1 MTASG
6 TQASI
11 TPAGGGKHNRLISL
25 DLLRGLAVAGM
36 ILVNEMAGMV
46 SKGPVYTTLLHSR
59 WDGLTIADVV
69 FPAFLMMMGV
79 SVPLSFGGRNEPAG
93 LGNNQARRIAWRTV
107 RLIAV
112 GFILSNLWWLS
123 HFSATPWRL
132 FGVLQRIGLVYGACA
147 VLFLLCAPRTR
158 LLIIAAILVLYWP
171 LSLLSSLDGLPNDIW
186 MRGHNFVGSVD
197 RVLLGVHNY
206 VKGPEGYDPEGLL
219 GTLPAIA
226 QGLIGVAIG
235 EFLRRG
241 QQTRLRPLA
250 VAGLAMLLAGGLWSL
265 VFPVVKDIWSS
276 SFVLVTCGIT
286 TLLLAGL
293 LAAFDEGQPI
303 TGWRKGVTILLLPFG
318 MNAIAAYVLH
328 EVAGSMLGWDLL
340 LAPYRQARSV
350 FVPEVAAFVPVL
362 LFIAFIWACMDYL
375 RRRNWMIKI

>member
-1 MTASG
+1 
-6 TQASI
+6 
-11 TPAGGGKHNRLISL
+11 
-25 DLLRGLAVAGM
+25 M
-36 ILVNEMAGMV
+36 ILVNEMAGMQ
-46 SKGPVYTTLLHSR
+46 SKGPVYSTLLHSR

-69 FPAFLMMMGV
+69 FPAFLMMMGL

-93 LGNNQARRIAWRTV
+93 FGTNQTRRITWRTV
-107 RLIAV
+107 RLIALGLV
-112 GFILSNLWWLS
+112 LSNLWWLS
-123 HFSATPWRL
+123 RFSATPWRL

-147 VLFLLCAPRTR
+147 VLFLLYGQRARAF
-158 LLIIAAILVLYWP
+158 IIAALLLLYWP
-171 LSLLSSLDGLPNDIW
+171 LTLLPSLDGLPNDIW

-235 EFLRRG
+235 EFLLRSREL
-241 QQTRLRPLA
+241 RLRRLA
-250 VAGLAMLLAGGLWSL
+250 AAGLVMLLLGGLWSL
-265 VFPVVKDIWSS
+265 LFPVVKDIWSS

-293 LAAFDEGQPI
+293 LAAFDQGQPI
-303 TGWRKGVTILLLPFG
+303 TGWRKVVSIILLPFG

-340 LAPYRQARSV
+340 LYPYYQARSV
-350 FVPEVAAFVPVL
+350 LAPEVAAFGPVL
-362 LFIAFIWACMDYL
+362 LFIAFIWACMNYL
-375 RRRNWMIKI
+375 RRRNWLIKV